1 MIPPPLGALTAWLED
16 DRRAVTARP
25 DGFSVSDGEV
35 TLDIRE
41 VGGAWVVSKTWRD
54 QDRGVVFEGPSD
66 DDVDRYLT
74 LAFANDKRNARG
86 LRPLRHGIA
95 LGDAGNA
102 SPVDGFALTGDLNR
116 GFVLTDSASGRTWT
130 FASDIEA
137 ARYSR
142 YAGVPV
148 GELRSRIDRVS
159 RDLLDDGGAAAAGIA
174 LGVSEG

>member
-1 MIPPPLGALTAWLED
+1 MIPPSLSALTIWLED
-16 DRRAVTARP
+16 DRRAVTGRSE
-25 DGFSVSDGEV
+25 GFSVSNDEV
-35 TLDIRE
+35 TLDIRR
-41 VGGAWVVSKTWRD
+41 VGEAWVVSETQRD

-74 LAFANDKRNARG
+74 VVFANDKRNARG

-95 LGDAGNA
+95 LNDAGYA
-102 SPVDGFALTGDLNR
+102 LPVEGFALTGDLDR
-116 GFVLTDSASGRTWT
+116 GFVLTDRASGRAWT

-148 GELRSRIDRVS
+148 EELRSRVGRVA
-159 RDLLDDGGAAAAGIA
+159 RDLLDGDGSASAR
-174 LGVSEG
+174 